1 MYELISN
8 LILYGNLPED
18 EILVQL
24 AKLLSDDEKSN
35 HELRQEIY
43 GQIKRLLELATQ
55 YGFNDNLWHNYLTYL
70 LMTNE
75 NPFSM
80 TCEKQGAREG
90 TVNHFA
96 LNDFKVFY
104 DLFHY
109 DFRSIEK
116 ELNIQV
122 FLRGLN
128 KRVKDLTYKEL
139 LKYNLFDTTQK
150 VPLFSDVIKLV
161 NGRVPI
167 LIETKYHNRY
177 GVLEKILINELS
189 NYRGLYAIQSFY
201 PMSLLWLKR
210 NTKDIPIGLLSSN
223 FKNDSNR
230 LKSIIGKT
238 LILDLF
244 FKTDF
249 ISYDVKGLPNN
260 YLSLKKDKKKIV
272 IWTIKNKKDY
282 DLARQYTDSLIC
294 ENFDWL

>member
-1 MYELISN
+1 MKDLEFLSRSLIAHRGYYNNKKGIPENSVLAFKKAIDNNYLIELDVR
-8 LILYGNLPED
+8 LTKD
-18 EILVQL
+18 QKLVVFH
-24 AKLLSDDEKSN
+24 D
-35 HELRQEIY
+35 
-43 GQIKRLLELATQ
+43 
-55 YGFNDNLWHNYLTYL
+55 DNLKRV
-70 LMTNE
+70 
-75 NPFSM
+75 
-80 TCEKQGAREG
+80 CG
-90 TVNHFA
+90 V
-96 LNDFKVFY
+96 
-104 DLFHY
+104 
-109 DFRSIEK
+109 
-116 ELNIQV
+116 
-122 FLRGLN
+122 N
-128 KRVKDLTYKEL
+128 KRVKDLTYREL
-139 LKYNLFDTTQK
+139 LKYNLFNTTLK

-161 NGRVPI
+161 NGMVPI

-189 NYRGLYAIQSFY
+189 NYKGLYAIQSFY
-201 PMSLLWLKR
+201 PMALLWLKR

-223 FKNDSNR
+223 FKNDLNR

-260 YLSLKKDKKKIV
+260 YLSYKRNKKKIV

>member
-1 MYELISN
+1 MKDLEFLSRSLIAHRGYYNNKKGIPENSVLAFKKAIDNNYLIELDVR
-8 LILYGNLPED
+8 LTKDKKLVVFHDGNL
-18 EILVQL
+18 
-24 AKLLSDDEKSN
+24 
-35 HELRQEIY
+35 
-43 GQIKRLLELATQ
+43 KRVC
-55 YGFNDNLWHNYLTYL
+55 G
-70 LMTNE
+70 
-75 NPFSM
+75 
-80 TCEKQGAREG
+80 
-90 TVNHFA
+90 V
-96 LNDFKVFY
+96 
-104 DLFHY
+104 
-109 DFRSIEK
+109 
-116 ELNIQV
+116 
-122 FLRGLN
+122 N
-128 KRVKDLTYKEL
+128 KRVKDLTYREL
-139 LKYNLFDTTQK
+139 LKYNLFDTTLK

-189 NYRGLYAIQSFY
+189 NYKGLYAIQSFY

-210 NTKDIPIGLLSSN
+210 NTKNIPIGLLSSN
-223 FKNDSNR
+223 LKNDSNR

-260 YLSLKKDKKKIV
+260 YLSYKRDKKKIV

>member
-1 MYELISN
+1 MKDLEFLSRDLIAHRGYHNNKKGIPENSVLAFKKAIDNNYLIELDVR
-8 LILYGNLPED
+8 LTKD
-18 EILVQL
+18 QKLVVFH
-24 AKLLSDDEKSN
+24 D
-35 HELRQEIY
+35 
-43 GQIKRLLELATQ
+43 
-55 YGFNDNLWHNYLTYL
+55 DNLKRV
-70 LMTNE
+70 
-75 NPFSM
+75 
-80 TCEKQGAREG
+80 CG
-90 TVNHFA
+90 VN
-96 LNDFKVFY
+96 K
-104 DLFHY
+104 
-109 DFRSIEK
+109 K
-116 ELNIQV
+116 
-122 FLRGLN
+122 
-128 KRVKDLTYKEL
+128 VKDLTYKEL

-223 FKNDSNR
+223 FKNDLNR

-260 YLSLKKDKKKIV
+260 YLSYKRNKKKIV

>member
-1 MYELISN
+1 MKDLEFLSRSLIAHRGYHNNKKGIPENSVLAFKKAIDNKYLIELDVR
-8 LILYGNLPED
+8 LTKDKKLVVFHDGNL
-18 EILVQL
+18 
-24 AKLLSDDEKSN
+24 
-35 HELRQEIY
+35 
-43 GQIKRLLELATQ
+43 KRVC
-55 YGFNDNLWHNYLTYL
+55 G
-70 LMTNE
+70 
-75 NPFSM
+75 
-80 TCEKQGAREG
+80 
-90 TVNHFA
+90 V
-96 LNDFKVFY
+96 
-104 DLFHY
+104 
-109 DFRSIEK
+109 
-116 ELNIQV
+116 
-122 FLRGLN
+122 N
-128 KRVKDLTYKEL
+128 KRVKDLTYREL
-139 LKYNLFDTTQK
+139 LKYNLFDTTLK

-177 GVLEKILINELS
+177 VVLEKILINELS
-189 NYRGLYAIQSFY
+189 NYKGLYAIQSFY

-223 FKNDSNR
+223 FKNDLNR

-260 YLSLKKDKKKIV
+260 YLSYKRNKKKIV

>member
-1 MYELISN
+1 MKDLEFLSRSLIAHRGYHNNKKGIPENSVLAFKKAIDNKYLIELDVR
-8 LILYGNLPED
+8 LTKDKKLVVFHDGNL
-18 EILVQL
+18 
-24 AKLLSDDEKSN
+24 
-35 HELRQEIY
+35 
-43 GQIKRLLELATQ
+43 KRVC
-55 YGFNDNLWHNYLTYL
+55 G
-70 LMTNE
+70 
-75 NPFSM
+75 
-80 TCEKQGAREG
+80 
-90 TVNHFA
+90 V
-96 LNDFKVFY
+96 
-104 DLFHY
+104 
-109 DFRSIEK
+109 
-116 ELNIQV
+116 
-122 FLRGLN
+122 N
-128 KRVKDLTYKEL
+128 KRVKDLTYREL
-139 LKYNLFDTTQK
+139 LKYNLFDTTLK

-189 NYRGLYAIQSFY
+189 NYKGLYAIQSFY

-223 FKNDSNR
+223 FKNDLNR

-260 YLSLKKDKKKIV
+260 YLSYKRDKKKIV

>member
-1 MYELISN
+1 MKALEFLSRN
-8 LILYGNLPED
+8 LIAHRGYHNNKKGIPENSVLAFKKAIDNNYLIELDVRLTKDKKLVVFHDGNL
-18 EILVQL
+18 
-24 AKLLSDDEKSN
+24 
-35 HELRQEIY
+35 
-43 GQIKRLLELATQ
+43 KRVC
-55 YGFNDNLWHNYLTYL
+55 G
-70 LMTNE
+70 
-75 NPFSM
+75 
-80 TCEKQGAREG
+80 
-90 TVNHFA
+90 V
-96 LNDFKVFY
+96 
-104 DLFHY
+104 
-109 DFRSIEK
+109 
-116 ELNIQV
+116 
-122 FLRGLN
+122 N
-128 KRVKDLTYKEL
+128 KRVKDLTYREL

-210 NTKDIPIGLLSSN
+210 NTKNIPIGLLSSN
-223 FKNDSNR
+223 FKNDLNR

-260 YLSLKKDKKKIV
+260 YLSYKRNKKKIV

>member
-1 MYELISN
+1 MKDLEFLSRSLIAHRGYYNNKKGIPENSVLAFKKAIDNNYLIELDVR
-8 LILYGNLPED
+8 LTKD
-18 EILVQL
+18 QKLVVFH
-24 AKLLSDDEKSN
+24 D
-35 HELRQEIY
+35 
-43 GQIKRLLELATQ
+43 
-55 YGFNDNLWHNYLTYL
+55 DNLKRV
-70 LMTNE
+70 
-75 NPFSM
+75 
-80 TCEKQGAREG
+80 CG
-90 TVNHFA
+90 V
-96 LNDFKVFY
+96 
-104 DLFHY
+104 
-109 DFRSIEK
+109 
-116 ELNIQV
+116 
-122 FLRGLN
+122 N
-128 KRVKDLTYKEL
+128 KRVKDLTYREL
-139 LKYNLFDTTQK
+139 LRYNLFDTTLK

-189 NYRGLYAIQSFY
+189 NYKGLYAIQSFY

-223 FKNDSNR
+223 FKNDLNR

-249 ISYDVKGLPNN
+249 ISYDVKCLPNN
-260 YLSLKKDKKKIV
+260 YLSYKRNKKKIV

>member
-1 MYELISN
+1 MKDLEFLSRN
-8 LILYGNLPED
+8 LIAHRGYHNNKKGIPENSVLAFKKAID
-18 EILVQL
+18 NKYLIELDVRLTKDKKLVVFH
-24 AKLLSDDEKSN
+24 D
-35 HELRQEIY
+35 
-43 GQIKRLLELATQ
+43 
-55 YGFNDNLWHNYLTYL
+55 DNLKRV
-70 LMTNE
+70 
-75 NPFSM
+75 
-80 TCEKQGAREG
+80 CG
-90 TVNHFA
+90 V
-96 LNDFKVFY
+96 
-104 DLFHY
+104 
-109 DFRSIEK
+109 
-116 ELNIQV
+116 
-122 FLRGLN
+122 N
-128 KRVKDLTYKEL
+128 KRVKDLTYREL
-139 LKYNLFDTTQK
+139 LKYNLFDTTLK

-189 NYRGLYAIQSFY
+189 NYKGLYAIQSFY

-223 FKNDSNR
+223 FKNDLNR

-260 YLSLKKDKKKIV
+260 YLSYKRDKKKIV

>member
-1 MYELISN
+1 MKDLEFLSRN
-8 LILYGNLPED
+8 LIAHRGYHNNKKGIPENSVLAFKKAID
-18 EILVQL
+18 NNYLIELDVRLTKDKKLVVFH
-24 AKLLSDDEKSN
+24 D
-35 HELRQEIY
+35 
-43 GQIKRLLELATQ
+43 
-55 YGFNDNLWHNYLTYL
+55 DNLKRV
-70 LMTNE
+70 
-75 NPFSM
+75 
-80 TCEKQGAREG
+80 CG
-90 TVNHFA
+90 VN
-96 LNDFKVFY
+96 K
-104 DLFHY
+104 
-109 DFRSIEK
+109 K
-116 ELNIQV
+116 
-122 FLRGLN
+122 
-128 KRVKDLTYKEL
+128 VKDLTYKEL
-139 LKYNLFDTTQK
+139 LKYNLFDTTLK
-150 VPLFSDVIKLV
+150 VPLFSEVIKLV

-223 FKNDSNR
+223 FKNDLNR

-260 YLSLKKDKKKIV
+260 YLSYKRNKKKIV

>member
-1 MYELISN
+1 MKDLEFLSRN
-8 LILYGNLPED
+8 LIAHRGYHNNKKGIPENSVLALKKAID
-18 EILVQL
+18 NNYLIELDVRLTKDQKLVVFH
-24 AKLLSDDEKSN
+24 D
-35 HELRQEIY
+35 
-43 GQIKRLLELATQ
+43 
-55 YGFNDNLWHNYLTYL
+55 DNLKRV
-70 LMTNE
+70 
-75 NPFSM
+75 
-80 TCEKQGAREG
+80 CG
-90 TVNHFA
+90 V
-96 LNDFKVFY
+96 
-104 DLFHY
+104 
-109 DFRSIEK
+109 
-116 ELNIQV
+116 
-122 FLRGLN
+122 N
-128 KRVKDLTYKEL
+128 KRVKDLTYREL
-139 LKYNLFDTTQK
+139 LRYNLFDTTLK

-189 NYRGLYAIQSFY
+189 NYKGLYAIQSFY

-223 FKNDSNR
+223 FKNDLNR

-260 YLSLKKDKKKIV
+260 YLSYKRNKKKIV

>member
-1 MYELISN
+1 MKDIEFLSRN
-8 LILYGNLPED
+8 LIAHRGYHNNKKGIPENSVLAFKKAIDNKYLIELDVRLTKDKKLVVFHDGNL
-18 EILVQL
+18 
-24 AKLLSDDEKSN
+24 
-35 HELRQEIY
+35 
-43 GQIKRLLELATQ
+43 KRVC
-55 YGFNDNLWHNYLTYL
+55 G
-70 LMTNE
+70 
-75 NPFSM
+75 
-80 TCEKQGAREG
+80 
-90 TVNHFA
+90 V
-96 LNDFKVFY
+96 
-104 DLFHY
+104 
-109 DFRSIEK
+109 
-116 ELNIQV
+116 
-122 FLRGLN
+122 N
-128 KRVKDLTYKEL
+128 KRVKDLTYREL
-139 LKYNLFDTTQK
+139 LKYNLFDTTLK

-189 NYRGLYAIQSFY
+189 NYKGLYAIQSFY

-223 FKNDSNR
+223 FKNDLNR

-260 YLSLKKDKKKIV
+260 YLSYKRNKKKIV

>member
-1 MYELISN
+1 MKDLEFLSRSLIAHRGYYNNKKGIPENSVLAFKKAIDNNYLIELDVR
-8 LILYGNLPED
+8 LTKD
-18 EILVQL
+18 QKLVVFH
-24 AKLLSDDEKSN
+24 D
-35 HELRQEIY
+35 
-43 GQIKRLLELATQ
+43 
-55 YGFNDNLWHNYLTYL
+55 DNLKRV
-70 LMTNE
+70 
-75 NPFSM
+75 
-80 TCEKQGAREG
+80 CG
-90 TVNHFA
+90 V
-96 LNDFKVFY
+96 
-104 DLFHY
+104 
-109 DFRSIEK
+109 
-116 ELNIQV
+116 
-122 FLRGLN
+122 N
-128 KRVKDLTYKEL
+128 KRVKDLTYREL
-139 LKYNLFDTTQK
+139 LRYNLFDTTLK

-189 NYRGLYAIQSFY
+189 NYKGLYAIQSFY

-223 FKNDSNR
+223 FKNDLNL
-230 LKSIIGKT
+230 LKRIIGKN

-260 YLSLKKDKKKIV
+260 YLSYKRNKKKIV

>member
-1 MYELISN
+1 MKDL
-8 LILYGNLPED
+8 
-18 EILVQL
+18 EILSRSLIAHRGYYNNKKGIPENSVL
-24 AKLLSDDEKSN
+24 AFKKAIDNNYLIELDVRLTKDKKLVVFHD
-35 HELRQEIY
+35 
-43 GQIKRLLELATQ
+43 
-55 YGFNDNLWHNYLTYL
+55 DNLKRV
-70 LMTNE
+70 
-75 NPFSM
+75 
-80 TCEKQGAREG
+80 CG
-90 TVNHFA
+90 VN
-96 LNDFKVFY
+96 KM
-104 DLFHY
+104 
-109 DFRSIEK
+109 
-116 ELNIQV
+116 
-122 FLRGLN
+122 
-128 KRVKDLTYKEL
+128 VKDLTYREL
-139 LKYNLFDTTQK
+139 LRYNLFDTTLK

-189 NYRGLYAIQSFY
+189 NYKGLYAIQSFY
-201 PMSLLWLKR
+201 PMSLLWLKI

-223 FKNDSNR
+223 FKNDLNR

-260 YLSLKKDKKKIV
+260 YLSYKRNRKKIV

>member
-1 MYELISN
+1 MKDLEFLSRSLIAHRGYHNNKKGIPENSVLAFKKAIDNNYLIELDVR
-8 LILYGNLPED
+8 LTKD
-18 EILVQL
+18 QKLVVFH
-24 AKLLSDDEKSN
+24 D
-35 HELRQEIY
+35 
-43 GQIKRLLELATQ
+43 
-55 YGFNDNLWHNYLTYL
+55 DNLKRV
-70 LMTNE
+70 
-75 NPFSM
+75 
-80 TCEKQGAREG
+80 CG
-90 TVNHFA
+90 V
-96 LNDFKVFY
+96 
-104 DLFHY
+104 
-109 DFRSIEK
+109 
-116 ELNIQV
+116 
-122 FLRGLN
+122 N
-128 KRVKDLTYKEL
+128 KRVKDLTYREL
-139 LKYNLFDTTQK
+139 LKYNLFDTTLK

-161 NGRVPI
+161 NGKVPI

-189 NYRGLYAIQSFY
+189 NYKGLYAIQSFY

-223 FKNDSNR
+223 FKNDLNR

-260 YLSLKKDKKKIV
+260 YLSYKRDKKKIV

-282 DLARQYTDSLIC
+282 DLARQYTGSLIC

>member
-1 MYELISN
+1 MKDLEFLSRN
-8 LILYGNLPED
+8 LIAHRGYHKNKKVIPENSVLAFKKAID
-18 EILVQL
+18 NNYLIELDVRLTKDQKLVVFH
-24 AKLLSDDEKSN
+24 D
-35 HELRQEIY
+35 
-43 GQIKRLLELATQ
+43 
-55 YGFNDNLWHNYLTYL
+55 DNLKRV
-70 LMTNE
+70 
-75 NPFSM
+75 
-80 TCEKQGAREG
+80 CG
-90 TVNHFA
+90 V
-96 LNDFKVFY
+96 
-104 DLFHY
+104 
-109 DFRSIEK
+109 
-116 ELNIQV
+116 
-122 FLRGLN
+122 N
-128 KRVKDLTYKEL
+128 KRVKDLTYREL
-139 LKYNLFDTTQK
+139 LRYNLFDTTLK

-189 NYRGLYAIQSFY
+189 NYKGLYAIQSFY

-223 FKNDSNR
+223 FKNDLNR

-260 YLSLKKDKKKIV
+260 YLSYKRNKKKIV

>member
-1 MYELISN
+1 MKDLEFLSRN
-8 LILYGNLPED
+8 LIAHRGYHNNKKGIPENSVLAFKKAIDNNYLIELDVRLTKDKKLVVFHDGNLKR
-18 EILVQL
+18 VCGVN
-24 AKLLSDDEKSN
+24 KS
-35 HELRQEIY
+35 
-43 GQIKRLLELATQ
+43 
-55 YGFNDNLWHNYLTYL
+55 
-70 LMTNE
+70 
-75 NPFSM
+75 
-80 TCEKQGAREG
+80 
-90 TVNHFA
+90 
-96 LNDFKVFY
+96 
-104 DLFHY
+104 
-109 DFRSIEK
+109 
-116 ELNIQV
+116 
-122 FLRGLN
+122 
-128 KRVKDLTYKEL
+128 VKDLTYKEL

-189 NYRGLYAIQSFY
+189 NYKGLYAIQSFY

-223 FKNDSNR
+223 FKNDLNR

-260 YLSLKKDKKKIV
+260 YLSYKGDKKKIV

>member
-1 MYELISN
+1 MKDLEFLSRSLIAHRGYHNNKKGIPENSVLAFKKAIDNNYLIELDVR
-8 LILYGNLPED
+8 LTKD
-18 EILVQL
+18 QKLVVFH
-24 AKLLSDDEKSN
+24 D
-35 HELRQEIY
+35 
-43 GQIKRLLELATQ
+43 
-55 YGFNDNLWHNYLTYL
+55 DNLKRV
-70 LMTNE
+70 
-75 NPFSM
+75 
-80 TCEKQGAREG
+80 CG
-90 TVNHFA
+90 V
-96 LNDFKVFY
+96 
-104 DLFHY
+104 
-109 DFRSIEK
+109 
-116 ELNIQV
+116 
-122 FLRGLN
+122 N
-128 KRVKDLTYKEL
+128 KRVKDLTYIEL
-139 LKYNLFDTTQK
+139 LKYNLFDTTLK

-189 NYRGLYAIQSFY
+189 NYKGLYAIQSFY

-223 FKNDSNR
+223 FKNDLNR

-260 YLSLKKDKKKIV
+260 YLSYKRDKKKIV

>member
-1 MYELISN
+1 MKDLEFLSRSLIAHRGYYNNKKGIPENSVLAFKKAIDNNYLIELDVR
-8 LILYGNLPED
+8 LTKD
-18 EILVQL
+18 QKLVVFH
-24 AKLLSDDEKSN
+24 D
-35 HELRQEIY
+35 
-43 GQIKRLLELATQ
+43 
-55 YGFNDNLWHNYLTYL
+55 DNLKRV
-70 LMTNE
+70 
-75 NPFSM
+75 
-80 TCEKQGAREG
+80 CG
-90 TVNHFA
+90 V
-96 LNDFKVFY
+96 
-104 DLFHY
+104 
-109 DFRSIEK
+109 
-116 ELNIQV
+116 
-122 FLRGLN
+122 N
-128 KRVKDLTYKEL
+128 KRVKDLTYREL
-139 LKYNLFDTTQK
+139 LRYNLFDTTLK

-189 NYRGLYAIQSFY
+189 NYKGLYAIQSFY

-223 FKNDSNR
+223 FKNDLNR
-230 LKSIIGKT
+230 LKSIIEKT

-260 YLSLKKDKKKIV
+260 YLSYKRNKKKIV

>member
-1 MYELISN
+1 MKALEFLSRN
-8 LILYGNLPED
+8 LIAHRGYHNNKKGIPENSVLAFKKAID
-18 EILVQL
+18 NNYLIELDVRLTKDQKLVVFH
-24 AKLLSDDEKSN
+24 D
-35 HELRQEIY
+35 
-43 GQIKRLLELATQ
+43 
-55 YGFNDNLWHNYLTYL
+55 DNLKRV
-70 LMTNE
+70 
-75 NPFSM
+75 
-80 TCEKQGAREG
+80 CG
-90 TVNHFA
+90 VN
-96 LNDFKVFY
+96 K
-104 DLFHY
+104 
-109 DFRSIEK
+109 K
-116 ELNIQV
+116 
-122 FLRGLN
+122 
-128 KRVKDLTYKEL
+128 VKDLTYREL
-139 LKYNLFDTTQK
+139 LKYNLFDTTLK

-189 NYRGLYAIQSFY
+189 NYKGLYAIQSFY

-223 FKNDSNR
+223 FKNDLNR

-260 YLSLKKDKKKIV
+260 YLSYKRNKKKIV

>member
-1 MYELISN
+1 MKDLEFLSRN
-8 LILYGNLPED
+8 LIAHRGYHNNKKGIPENSVLAFKKAIDNNYLIELDVRLTKDKKLVVFHDGNL
-18 EILVQL
+18 
-24 AKLLSDDEKSN
+24 
-35 HELRQEIY
+35 
-43 GQIKRLLELATQ
+43 KRVC
-55 YGFNDNLWHNYLTYL
+55 G
-70 LMTNE
+70 
-75 NPFSM
+75 
-80 TCEKQGAREG
+80 
-90 TVNHFA
+90 V
-96 LNDFKVFY
+96 
-104 DLFHY
+104 
-109 DFRSIEK
+109 
-116 ELNIQV
+116 
-122 FLRGLN
+122 N
-128 KRVKDLTYKEL
+128 KRVKDLTYREL
-139 LKYNLFDTTQK
+139 LKYNLFDTTLK

-189 NYRGLYAIQSFY
+189 NYKGLYAIQSFY

-223 FKNDSNR
+223 FKNDLNR

-260 YLSLKKDKKKIV
+260 YLSYKRDKKKIV

>member
-1 MYELISN
+1 MKDLEFLSRN
-8 LILYGNLPED
+8 LIAHRGYHNNKKGIPENSVLAFKKAIDNNYLIELDVRLTKDKKLVVFHDGNL
-18 EILVQL
+18 
-24 AKLLSDDEKSN
+24 
-35 HELRQEIY
+35 
-43 GQIKRLLELATQ
+43 KRVC
-55 YGFNDNLWHNYLTYL
+55 G
-70 LMTNE
+70 
-75 NPFSM
+75 
-80 TCEKQGAREG
+80 
-90 TVNHFA
+90 V
-96 LNDFKVFY
+96 
-104 DLFHY
+104 
-109 DFRSIEK
+109 
-116 ELNIQV
+116 
-122 FLRGLN
+122 N
-128 KRVKDLTYKEL
+128 KRVKDLTYREL
-139 LKYNLFDTTQK
+139 LKYNLFDTTLK

-189 NYRGLYAIQSFY
+189 NYKGLYAIQSFY

-223 FKNDSNR
+223 FKNDLNR

-260 YLSLKKDKKKIV
+260 YLSYKRNKKKIV
-272 IWTIKNKKDY
+272 IWSIKNKKDY

>member
-1 MYELISN
+1 MKDLEFLSRSLIAHRGYYNNKKGIPENSVLAFKKAIDNNYLIELDVR
-8 LILYGNLPED
+8 LTKD
-18 EILVQL
+18 QKLVVFH
-24 AKLLSDDEKSN
+24 D
-35 HELRQEIY
+35 
-43 GQIKRLLELATQ
+43 
-55 YGFNDNLWHNYLTYL
+55 DNLKRV
-70 LMTNE
+70 
-75 NPFSM
+75 
-80 TCEKQGAREG
+80 CG
-90 TVNHFA
+90 V
-96 LNDFKVFY
+96 
-104 DLFHY
+104 
-109 DFRSIEK
+109 
-116 ELNIQV
+116 
-122 FLRGLN
+122 N
-128 KRVKDLTYKEL
+128 KRVKDLTYIEL
-139 LKYNLFDTTQK
+139 LKYNLFDTTLK

-189 NYRGLYAIQSFY
+189 NYKGLYAIQSFY

-223 FKNDSNR
+223 FKNDLNC

-260 YLSLKKDKKKIV
+260 YLSYKRDKKKIV

-282 DLARQYTDSLIC
+282 DLARQYTGSLIC

>member
-1 MYELISN
+1 MKDLEFLSRSLIAHRGYYNNKKGIPENSVLAFKKAIDNNYLIELDVR
-8 LILYGNLPED
+8 LTKD
-18 EILVQL
+18 QKLVVFH
-24 AKLLSDDEKSN
+24 D
-35 HELRQEIY
+35 
-43 GQIKRLLELATQ
+43 
-55 YGFNDNLWHNYLTYL
+55 DNLKRV
-70 LMTNE
+70 
-75 NPFSM
+75 
-80 TCEKQGAREG
+80 CG
-90 TVNHFA
+90 V
-96 LNDFKVFY
+96 
-104 DLFHY
+104 
-109 DFRSIEK
+109 
-116 ELNIQV
+116 
-122 FLRGLN
+122 N
-128 KRVKDLTYKEL
+128 KRVKDLTYREL
-139 LKYNLFDTTQK
+139 LRYNLFDTTLK

-189 NYRGLYAIQSFY
+189 NYKGLYAIQSFY

-223 FKNDSNR
+223 FKNDLNR
-230 LKSIIGKT
+230 LKSFIGKT

-260 YLSLKKDKKKIV
+260 YLSYKRNKKKIV

>member
-1 MYELISN
+1 MKDLEFLSRN
-8 LILYGNLPED
+8 LIAHRGYHNNKKGIPENSVLAFKKAID
-18 EILVQL
+18 NNYLIELDVRLTKDQKLVVFH
-24 AKLLSDDEKSN
+24 D
-35 HELRQEIY
+35 
-43 GQIKRLLELATQ
+43 
-55 YGFNDNLWHNYLTYL
+55 DNLKRV
-70 LMTNE
+70 
-75 NPFSM
+75 
-80 TCEKQGAREG
+80 CG
-90 TVNHFA
+90 V
-96 LNDFKVFY
+96 
-104 DLFHY
+104 
-109 DFRSIEK
+109 
-116 ELNIQV
+116 
-122 FLRGLN
+122 N
-128 KRVKDLTYKEL
+128 KRVKDLTYREL
-139 LKYNLFDTTQK
+139 LKYNLFDTTLK

-189 NYRGLYAIQSFY
+189 NYKGLYAIQSFY

-223 FKNDSNR
+223 FKNDLNR

-260 YLSLKKDKKKIV
+260 YLSYKRDKRKIV

>member
-1 MYELISN
+1 MKDIEFLSRN
-8 LILYGNLPED
+8 LIAHRGYHNNKKGIPENSVLAFKKAIDNKYLIELDVRLTKDKKLVVFHDGNL
-18 EILVQL
+18 
-24 AKLLSDDEKSN
+24 
-35 HELRQEIY
+35 
-43 GQIKRLLELATQ
+43 KRVC
-55 YGFNDNLWHNYLTYL
+55 G
-70 LMTNE
+70 
-75 NPFSM
+75 
-80 TCEKQGAREG
+80 
-90 TVNHFA
+90 V
-96 LNDFKVFY
+96 
-104 DLFHY
+104 
-109 DFRSIEK
+109 
-116 ELNIQV
+116 
-122 FLRGLN
+122 N
-128 KRVKDLTYKEL
+128 KRVKDLTYREL
-139 LKYNLFDTTQK
+139 LKYNLFNTTLK

-189 NYRGLYAIQSFY
+189 NYKGLYAIQSFY

-223 FKNDSNR
+223 FKNDLNR
-230 LKSIIGKT
+230 LKSIIGTT

-260 YLSLKKDKKKIV
+260 YLSYKRDKKKIV

>member
-1 MYELISN
+1 MKDLEFLSRN
-8 LILYGNLPED
+8 LIAHRGYHNNKKGIPENSVLAFKKAIDNKYLIELDVRLTKDKKLVVFHDGNL
-18 EILVQL
+18 
-24 AKLLSDDEKSN
+24 
-35 HELRQEIY
+35 
-43 GQIKRLLELATQ
+43 KRVC
-55 YGFNDNLWHNYLTYL
+55 G
-70 LMTNE
+70 
-75 NPFSM
+75 
-80 TCEKQGAREG
+80 
-90 TVNHFA
+90 V
-96 LNDFKVFY
+96 
-104 DLFHY
+104 
-109 DFRSIEK
+109 
-116 ELNIQV
+116 
-122 FLRGLN
+122 N
-128 KRVKDLTYKEL
+128 KRVKDLTYREL
-139 LKYNLFDTTQK
+139 LKYNLFDTTLK

-189 NYRGLYAIQSFY
+189 NYKGLYAIQSFY

-223 FKNDSNR
+223 FKNDLNR

-260 YLSLKKDKKKIV
+260 YLSYKRNKKKIV

>member
-1 MYELISN
+1 MKDLEFLSRSLIAHGGYYNNKKGIPENSVLAFKKAIDNNYLIELDVR
-8 LILYGNLPED
+8 LTKD
-18 EILVQL
+18 QKLVVFH
-24 AKLLSDDEKSN
+24 D
-35 HELRQEIY
+35 
-43 GQIKRLLELATQ
+43 
-55 YGFNDNLWHNYLTYL
+55 DNLKRV
-70 LMTNE
+70 
-75 NPFSM
+75 
-80 TCEKQGAREG
+80 CG
-90 TVNHFA
+90 V
-96 LNDFKVFY
+96 
-104 DLFHY
+104 
-109 DFRSIEK
+109 
-116 ELNIQV
+116 
-122 FLRGLN
+122 N
-128 KRVKDLTYKEL
+128 KRVKDLTYREL
-139 LKYNLFDTTQK
+139 LRYNLFDTTLK

-189 NYRGLYAIQSFY
+189 NYKGLYAIQSFY

-223 FKNDSNR
+223 FKNDLNR

-260 YLSLKKDKKKIV
+260 YLSYKRNKKKIV

>member
-1 MYELISN
+1 MKDLEFLSCN
-8 LILYGNLPED
+8 LIAHRGYHNNKKGIPENSVLAFKKAID
-18 EILVQL
+18 NNYLIELDVRLTKDKKLVVFH
-24 AKLLSDDEKSN
+24 D
-35 HELRQEIY
+35 
-43 GQIKRLLELATQ
+43 
-55 YGFNDNLWHNYLTYL
+55 DNLKRV
-70 LMTNE
+70 
-75 NPFSM
+75 
-80 TCEKQGAREG
+80 CG
-90 TVNHFA
+90 VN
-96 LNDFKVFY
+96 K
-104 DLFHY
+104 
-109 DFRSIEK
+109 K
-116 ELNIQV
+116 
-122 FLRGLN
+122 
-128 KRVKDLTYKEL
+128 VKDLTYKEL

-189 NYRGLYAIQSFY
+189 NYKGLYAIQSFY

-210 NTKDIPIGLLSSN
+210 NTKHIPIGLLSSN
-223 FKNDSNR
+223 FKNDLNR

-260 YLSLKKDKKKIV
+260 YLSYKRDKKKIV

-282 DLARQYTDSLIC
+282 DLARQYTDALIC